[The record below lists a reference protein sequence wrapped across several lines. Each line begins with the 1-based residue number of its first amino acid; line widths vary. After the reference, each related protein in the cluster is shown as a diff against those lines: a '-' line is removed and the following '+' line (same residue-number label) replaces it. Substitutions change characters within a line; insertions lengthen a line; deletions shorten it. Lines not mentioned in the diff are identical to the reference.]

1 VYQALA
7 RRPVPGDPGII
18 FLNPSHLFNP
28 EPPTLTIM
36 CGIAGQFC
44 FDGRAP
50 EQELLA
56 RMSDQL
62 VHRGPDGVGS
72 EVRGSVGM
80 VHRRLAIIDL
90 SDDGLQP
97 MTNEDRTLWLVY
109 NGEIY
114 NYIELRE
121 ELTGKGHQFHSH
133 SDSEVILHAY
143 EEWGTGCLQ
152 RFNGMWAFA
161 LWDERTQQLF
171 CARDRFGIKP
181 FYYSEIKGS
190 FLFASEIKALLP
202 HPDVGKK
209 PDDEILG
216 TYLTWGVQD
225 HSARTM
231 FDGVFQ
237 LRPAHALIVTK
248 GGPHTPYQYWDVTVN
263 GTVRSGARHEQE
275 TGRFLEL
282 LKDATRIHLRSDVAV
297 GTCLSGGIDSSTLA
311 VLINNLIRDEAPASV
326 SDRQKTFSV
335 VFTDK
340 RFDESRYI
348 DEIVAVTGV
357 DSHRT
362 EPVPAQLWDDI
373 DRLVWI
379 QDEPFGSLSIYAQYC
394 VMRLACG
401 NVKVVLDGQG
411 ADELLGGYLA
421 YQAGYIRGLLQSF
434 HLGSALGEVAGSL
447 RHHGGFFR
455 SALGQLLTRRSRRN
469 LLTVTAPGIDRY
481 GGSLP
486 DVLHREL
493 TSTNLPALLH
503 YEDRNAMAFSI
514 ESRVPYLDVRL
525 VEYIASLPLDRK
537 IRHGVTKIALRDAV
551 KGIIPESI
559 RCRMDKMGF
568 VTPEEIWM
576 KTILRPFVLTVLG
589 TDSFKKRPYWN
600 ADAVMKDYQAFLNG
614 RSGYS
619 PEIWRIVCTELWLVK
634 FFDQET
640 GSLKKA
646 SVSPP
651 VTG

>member
-1 VYQALA
+1 
-7 RRPVPGDPGII
+7 
-18 FLNPSHLFNP
+18 
-28 EPPTLTIM
+28 M
-36 CGIAGQFC
+36 CGIAGQYC
-44 FDGRAP
+44 FTGREP
-50 EQELLA
+50 DRELLA

-62 VHRGPDGVGS
+62 IHRGPDGLGT
-72 EVRGSVGM
+72 EIRGCMGL

-90 SDDGLQP
+90 SREGLQP
-97 MTNEDRTLWLVY
+97 MTNEDGTLWLVY

-121 ELTGKGHQFHSH
+121 ELIGKGHRFHSQ
-133 SDSEVILHAY
+133 SDTEVILHAY

-161 LWDERTQQLF
+161 LWNERTQQLF

-181 FYYSEIKGS
+181 FYYAEIDGS
-190 FLFASEIKALLP
+190 FLFASEIKALLE
-202 HPDVGKK
+202 HPDAGRR
-209 PDDEILG
+209 PNDEILG
-216 TYLTWGVQD
+216 TYLAWGVQD

-231 FDGVFQ
+231 FDGILQ
-237 LRPAHALIVTK
+237 LEPAHALIVTK
-248 GGPHTPYQYWDVTVN
+248 DGPHIPYQYWDVTIN
-263 GTVRSGARHEQE
+263 SALRSE
-275 TGRFLEL
+275 TDDRQDTDRFLDL
-282 LKDATRIHLRSDVAV
+282 LRDATRIHVRSDVAV

-362 EPVPAQLWDDI
+362 EPVPEQLWDDI
-373 DRLVWI
+373 DRLIWV

-394 VMRLACG
+394 VMRLARD

-411 ADELLGGYLA
+411 ADELLAGYLA
-421 YQAGYIRGLLQSF
+421 YQASYIRGLIRSF
-434 HLGSALGEVAGSL
+434 HAGKAFREIVGSL
-447 RHHGGFFR
+447 RIHHGFFS
-455 SALGQLLTRRSRRN
+455 SAFGQLLTRRTRRK
-469 LLTVTAPGIDRY
+469 LLTGAVPRVDRY
-481 GGSLP
+481 AGGL
-486 DVLHREL
+486 DEVLRREL
-493 TSTNLPALLH
+493 CSTNLPALLH

-514 ESRVPYLDVRL
+514 EARVPYLDVRL
-525 VEYIASLPLDRK
+525 VEYVASLPLDRK
-537 IRHGVTKIALRDAV
+537 IRNGVTKIALRSAV

-568 VTPEEIWM
+568 VTPEKIWM
-576 KTILRPFVLTVLG
+576 KETLRPFVLTVLMS
-589 TDSFKKRPYWN
+589 DSFRARPYWN
-600 ADAVMKDYQAFLNG
+600 ADAVLKDYQAFLDDK
-614 RSGYS
+614 SAYS
-619 PEIWRIVCTELWLVK
+619 PEVWRIVCTELWLRK
-634 FFDQET
+634 FFDRKPESHGGT
-640 GSLKKA
+640 P
-646 SVSPP
+646 VSPP